1 MTRNGLLSNAIP
13 HWFLRSVRVLQDTD
27 RGVRDIDIELRRA
40 MALDDLDPRLYAEM
54 QLVRDALGAVKVSLS
69 VLDMTAKNV
78 LREIGGKSR
87 SDPEQAAGT

>member
-13 HWFLRSVRVLQDTD
+13 HWFLQSVRVLQHTD

-78 LREIGGKSR
+78 LQEIGGKSR